1 MSAKV
6 SVENGLYQISIP
18 VKEVYANQSI
28 QEFLAVLRGQQI
40 VAGSEASEE
49 DIEALAEEVTSSWW
63 EKNKKRIIDGLGD

>member
-49 DIEALAEEVTSSWW
+49 D
-63 EKNKKRIIDGLGD
+63 